1 MAAKSNRS
9 VNWSEDKKKY
19 LMGLI
24 EAKIDIFECKRVDAN
39 VNKRKTNAWKTIYEG
54 YISKYGNFC
63 LISQIKD
70 QGHFKVLIRI
80 YKI

>member
-1 MAAKSNRS
+1 MS
-9 VNWSEDKKKY
+9 
-19 LMGLI
+19 LI

-54 YISKYGNFC
+54 YISKYGNFH

-70 QGHFKVLIRI
+70 Q
-80 YKI
+80 